1 MFSLII
7 AIVSIALIVALV
19 AATMYHGGDTLTQGR
34 AKADAAAIVAGA
46 QQVSGAAVMHL
57 SLEGTRA
64 ANIGALVTAKYLAS
78 IPTTG
83 NLTLATDTTDP
94 LNTKYLV
101 DGTTA
106 SDDVCV
112 AINKAAGDADGAV
125 TAIGTLPF
133 ACINGAA
140 GTGGVF
146 HFKY

>member
-34 AKADAAAIVAGA
+34 AKADAAALVAGA

-64 ANIGALVTAKYLAS
+64 AAIGDLVTKKYLAS
-78 IPTTG
+78 VPTVGALALATTG
-83 NLTLATDTTDP
+83 TAPNLQYTVT
-94 LNTKYLV
+94 
-101 DGTTA
+101 GTAA

-112 AINKAAGDADGAV
+112 AVNKAAGLTGTV
-125 TAIGTLPF
+125 TATELANTPYGCLTATKAF
-133 ACINGAA
+133 S
-140 GTGGVF
+140 
-146 HFKY
+146 FKY